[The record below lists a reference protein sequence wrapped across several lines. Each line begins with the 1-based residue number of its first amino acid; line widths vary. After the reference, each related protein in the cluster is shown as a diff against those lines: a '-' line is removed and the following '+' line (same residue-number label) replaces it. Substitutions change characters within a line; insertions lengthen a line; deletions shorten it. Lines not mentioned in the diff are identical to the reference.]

1 MRALPPPPL
10 PSRTAWLLLGGL
22 VVVWGLHWPIVKAV
36 LGELPPMT
44 YAALRV
50 ATAIPAVLLVL
61 GARREIELPPRGDL
75 PVLVVVGLGQIA
87 IGTAI
92 MNLALLVV
100 PAGRSSVLSY
110 TTPLWTALLGAAL
123 LGLRLRR
130 REGLGVAVGVVG
142 MGLLFAAGLD
152 GGAAAGGSPSA
163 AGADAAGG
171 PSGLVVG
178 SLALVAGAV
187 VNAGAVLV
195 LRAHRWRSTPLRLQP
210 WELAIGLVP
219 LAILAAI
226 LEDPATIDLTPTLL
240 LAVLYSG
247 PLATAFA
254 FWAYQTIART
264 LTPSQT
270 TTGLLAVPVV
280 GLASSA
286 LLLGEPLGPGDIA
299 GFATTLAGIALVAGP
314 GRGRA
319 P

>member
-1 MRALPPPPL
+1 
-10 PSRTAWLLLGGL
+10 
-22 VVVWGLHWPIVKAV
+22 
-36 LGELPPMT
+36 
-44 YAALRV
+44 
-50 ATAIPAVLLVL
+50 
-61 GARREIELPPRGDL
+61 
-75 PVLVVVGLGQIA
+75 
-87 IGTAI
+87 

-142 MGLLFAAGLD
+142 MGLLFAAGLGAGAGVGAAGSSAA
-152 GGAAAGGSPSA
+152 GGAAGSA
-163 AGADAAGG
+163 AAAGDS
-171 PSGLVVG
+171 SGLVVG

-219 LAILAAI
+219 LAVLAAL
-226 LEDPATIDLTPTLL
+226 LEDPAAIHLTPPLL

-286 LLLGEPLGPGDIA
+286 LLLGEPLGPGDLA

-314 GRGRA
+314 GRGRE

>member
-314 GRGRA
+314 GRGRE

>member
-22 VVVWGLHWPIVKAV
+22 VIVWGLHWPIVKAV

-61 GARREIELPPRGDL
+61 GVRREIELPPRGDL
-75 PVLVVVGLGQIA
+75 PVLLVVGLGQIA

-110 TTPLWTALLGAAL
+110 TTPLWTALLGTAL

-152 GGAAAGGSPSA
+152 GGSGPGGSPSA
-163 AGADAAGG
+163 AGADAASGS
-171 PSGLVVG
+171 SGLVVG

-219 LAILAAI
+219 LALLAAV
-226 LEDPATIDLTPTLL
+226 LEDPTAVDLTPTLL

-264 LTPSQT
+264 LSPSQT

-314 GRGRA
+314 GRGRE

>member
-1 MRALPPPPL
+1 
-10 PSRTAWLLLGGL
+10 
-22 VVVWGLHWPIVKAV
+22 
-36 LGELPPMT
+36 
-44 YAALRV
+44 
-50 ATAIPAVLLVL
+50 
-61 GARREIELPPRGDL
+61 
-75 PVLVVVGLGQIA
+75 
-87 IGTAI
+87 
-92 MNLALLVV
+92 
-100 PAGRSSVLSY
+100 
-110 TTPLWTALLGAAL
+110 
-123 LGLRLRR
+123 
-130 REGLGVAVGVVG
+130 
-142 MGLLFAAGLD
+142 
-152 GGAAAGGSPSA
+152 
-163 AGADAAGG
+163 
-171 PSGLVVG
+171 
-178 SLALVAGAV
+178 

-210 WELAIGLVP
+210 WQLAIGLVP
-219 LAILAAI
+219 LAILAAV

-286 LLLGEPLGPGDIA
+286 LFLGEPLGPGDLA

-314 GRGRA
+314 GRVRE